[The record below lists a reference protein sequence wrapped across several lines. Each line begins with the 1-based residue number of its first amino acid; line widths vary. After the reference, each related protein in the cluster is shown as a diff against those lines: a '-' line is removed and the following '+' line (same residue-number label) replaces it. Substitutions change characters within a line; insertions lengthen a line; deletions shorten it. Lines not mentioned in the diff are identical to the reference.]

1 MSRLRII
8 CSFTLIIFI
17 LISLLLS
24 SCKSGKTTCKEKQ
37 FHKTYNTKKNR
48 SNYNQKYSS
57 KTRSIKK
64 DYRIRNGIAN

>member
-1 MSRLRII
+1 MSRLRIL
-8 CSFTLIIFI
+8 SSFI
-17 LISLLLS
+17 LILFLLTAFFS
-24 SCKSGKTTCKEKQ
+24 SCKSEKSFCKEKN

>member
-1 MSRLRII
+1 MSRLRIN
-8 CSFTLIIFI
+8 CLFIFVI
-17 LISLLLS
+17 VFFLTGLFS
-24 SCKSGKTTCKEKQ
+24 SCKSRKQLCNEKQ

>member
-1 MSRLRII
+1 MSRLRIKVP
-8 CSFTLIIFI
+8 FTFVIII
-17 LISLLLS
+17 LLTALFP
-24 SCKSGKTTCKEKQ
+24 SCKSGKSLCNEKQ